1 MIVQPVVEPMDRFT
15 ALRGPPAGAG
25 PGPGGGGGQAPGG
38 PVEGHDP
45 EVPEDPTPRMMT
57 FRLSKKMLK
66 TRTRMNLT
74 HKVMQIKIKKRM
86 QTKARVKR
94 VMMIS
99 WR

>member
-1 MIVQPVVEPMDRFT
+1 
-15 ALRGPPAGAG
+15 
-25 PGPGGGGGQAPGG
+25 
-38 PVEGHDP
+38 
-45 EVPEDPTPRMMT
+45 MMT
-57 FRLSKKMLK
+57 LRLSKKMLK

-74 HKVMQIKIKKRM
+74 HKVMHIKIKIRM